1 MAAIFEGGQTCLTLF
16 WKGTTQG
23 TFHQSLVQNGYVVS
37 EELMIMWTVYDYNR
51 DKNEHPPLSSNHW
64 TQKKP
69 QYMAC
74 FYFVTYKFKASFGLI
89 VTYWMGEKK
98 WW

>member
-1 MAAIFEGGQTCLTLF
+1 
-16 WKGTTQG
+16 
-23 TFHQSLVQNGYVVS
+23 
-37 EELMIMWTVYDYNR
+37 MWTVYDY
-51 DKNEHPPLSSNHW
+51 KNEHPPLSSNHW